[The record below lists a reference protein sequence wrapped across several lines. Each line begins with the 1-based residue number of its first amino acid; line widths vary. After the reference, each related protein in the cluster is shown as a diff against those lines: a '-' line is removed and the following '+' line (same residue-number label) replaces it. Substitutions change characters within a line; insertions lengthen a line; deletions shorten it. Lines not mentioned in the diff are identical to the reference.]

1 ESEKPELDARRKQR
15 HGEKDEHGAEKT
27 HGEVRRPTGA
37 VARVAQVVA
46 GESIADASELEEDG
60 RHEEKSEERMSQK
73 PWAGSRDD
81 LRGEREKENHCGV
94 AGQTCVGLD
103 RRVTDIAARRAATS
117 PITDHADQEDYGDEK
132 IHRVHA
138 TRAATRRVEVRC
150 SGSRPSGRAA
160 DGRVRA
166 PGSTCSAGR
175 ARSARRQGRAI
186 RRE

>member
-1 ESEKPELDARRKQR
+1 MDGHRKEPEHERSLVPDEPLVAERESEKPELDARRKQR

-81 LRGEREKENHCGV
+81 LRGEREKENHRGV
-94 AGQTCVGLD
+94 ASQTCVGLD
-103 RRVTDIAARRAATS
+103 PRVAYIPARGAATG
-117 PITDHADQEDYGDEK
+117 PIADHADQDDYRNQK

-138 TRAATRRVEVRC
+138 
-150 SGSRPSGRAA
+150 SRG
-160 DGRVRA
+160 
-166 PGSTCSAGR
+166 T
-175 ARSARRQGRAI
+175 
-186 RRE
+186 